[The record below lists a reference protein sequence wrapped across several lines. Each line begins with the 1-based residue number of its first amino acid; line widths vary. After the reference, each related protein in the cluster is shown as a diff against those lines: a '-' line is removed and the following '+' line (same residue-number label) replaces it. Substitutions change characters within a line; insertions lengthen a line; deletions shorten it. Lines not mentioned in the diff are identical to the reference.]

1 MACIC
6 PDLCLAPVEG
16 METCLHGTTRALFS
30 VETLDAHPEGRSVGD
45 PGCGPSSLISDLR
58 KAVSE
63 SLSGGLPWDAAP
75 PRVSLALCFSMPL
88 LGARM
93 TACP

>member
-1 MACIC
+1 MLMKC

-58 KAVSE
+58 KAVIVSE
-63 SLSGGLPWDAAP
+63 TEIWLYKSP
-75 PRVSLALCFSMPL
+75 V
-88 LGARM
+88 
-93 TACP
+93 